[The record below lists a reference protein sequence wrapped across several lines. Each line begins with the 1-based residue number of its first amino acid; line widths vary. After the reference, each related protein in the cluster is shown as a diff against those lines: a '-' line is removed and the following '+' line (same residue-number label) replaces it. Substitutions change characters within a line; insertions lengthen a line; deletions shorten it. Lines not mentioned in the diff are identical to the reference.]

1 MGYNHPDLLE
11 SSPYFDDFTDTKNF
25 LRILFKP
32 GYAVQSRELT
42 QLQTLLQ
49 NQVSKLGSHIFKDG
63 SQVFGGGITLSS
75 GNFIRVSI
83 TGGSSTTISGLK
95 NKIITQGSGNN
106 YVRAKI
112 VDVFTSTSTDNYTI
126 LVIQYLTGNT
136 FSTSTSN
143 AIFVE
148 EGSSLNIN
156 YTSNITG
163 VTTNGTCQFLSVEKG
178 IFYVD
183 GFFVNNDPQTVTLY
197 RLDGGVRKF
206 NDAVLTSEGVTNRVG
221 FKVNR
226 TVVSAVTDDTLNDPA
241 RGFYNY
247 NAPGADRYK
256 IDLVLTAE
264 EFDDQLLEPGEQST
278 ADFVELARVVKGV
291 LDYVKKVPTY
301 AELVDTLARRTYD
314 ESGNYTVKPF
324 ELEIKN
330 HYRNDVYE
338 FGIDFT
344 STALSEN
351 QAALIYPG
359 DYLVIVDTP
368 TNRILKKGLI
378 QSISAYVPSS
388 TEVGTTGVPDYIIT
402 VTREP
407 IEDITGQLVYN
418 YPFFTSSDTVSHRSV
433 NNTGDK
439 TLGSITR
446 ISVSRDP
453 NGVYSPEEGGVDS
466 KYVLSVKPGKA
477 YVFGYEFE
485 TINNTNIIVD
495 KQINDSFVSLN
506 NYNLGSNVGN
516 YFVVKANENTTNGIY
531 SFNNWDSDIDLEEMP
546 YMKFGGNYLRITIPY
561 QAEQKAEQ
569 YCKYWSN
576 CAPDQIDNNA
586 RSVLFVTNTE
596 GLTRE
601 SNSTDTSTLKLL
613 DPTGIEGE
621 QGYIR
626 PLDAEEDRTKFI
638 GGMTSGLSHEIVNMS
653 EEVEINISRLVFTD
667 PWHGN
672 FLTYYNIDSE
682 TNESEPIY
690 TEADNFF
697 VKQIKCLSTSDPTS
711 IKVVTGKALRWVPAS
726 STGATSTAGSTLFVS
741 VQDAIRSDG
750 GIDPIGSAHFNI
762 EDGVVFSDP
771 LTTTSPISYG
781 SSISYVVRENNVKK
795 VIITSSN
802 NIDCN
807 STPDCASQDGRGG
820 FYNVGDICSQTY
832 TKNGQIVSVEGEIV
846 AIGGNFGPKEIVE
859 LYIQVSGVDEIY
871 GSSDPEIGVTISNL
885 GCLVGPCGVYLPS
898 TTQSLSEEPCGEL
911 VRIGFFD
918 SENVGAFE
926 PNETAFQYNY
936 LSLGEDDDGNPR
948 YLEADLVKGTVISW
962 NFQKRELVVLETQ
975 GRFEVGNGTIYQLQR
990 GTGETAIKYGGR
1002 GWDKTRT
1009 KHQKSTTSSP
1019 TVFGDI
1025 ELVSGIF
1032 IDIAERVDSNF
1043 RETAYSVFDGVS
1055 GALQGEFIR
1064 QIAVPLVENIVD
1076 SSLFVPNEPIY
1087 QLLGTNTT
1095 ARGIVVS
1102 FKGRDVGDVANT
1114 DDIVL
1119 VIQPTNSVEFEVASP
1134 GLPDITSARNPLIT
1148 FDVTPSGTI
1157 KTKEIIGCGRFRLL
1171 KKQSDDAYQA
1181 YFFDVRMD
1189 YLPDNSRKY
1198 NLNEVFYFFYEN
1210 SFKNASIYGFE
1221 GDTEDIQLNG
1231 LSDTDYVFEV
1241 HPTKGIDNNL
1251 STDQIK
1257 YSRIYDTNRNTLIF
1271 KLPGSSS
1278 IRTVGEMDYRIQ
1290 KQFSGQT
1297 GVDVN
1302 SITVSSAQSSN
1313 VRFIGGE
1320 SDNTGK
1326 VDASDLMS
1334 HYTLIV
1340 NNNIIDLTDGY
1351 TVTTNNF
1358 SAPNS
1363 VATVII
1369 QKTSGNFEA
1378 NVPYQLICNLNVNDT
1393 SIRTKTEKRVTET
1406 VTLRKTKTGTY
1417 KALLTNSDVIAID
1430 RITLS
1435 SGSLN
1440 DVKHQFEFFNGQT
1453 DNVYDVGQITFKN
1466 EYLVNGAPLSTTYI
1480 VSYRYFEHV
1489 GNGPITIDSYP
1500 VTYQNIP
1507 YYTSPASGLTYKLDS
1522 VIDLR
1527 PVKKAGAILE
1537 TTKWIPSPATSFD
1550 VDFDYYLGR
1559 SYKLVITR
1567 DLKFKLISGT
1577 PAVDPQLPQDDQNAM
1592 TIYNIITEPY
1602 VFDKSD
1608 VVATMVN
1615 NRRYTM
1621 KDIITLDE
1629 RIQALEKFTSL
1640 NSLEQKAQL
1649 DSMLDENNTPRV
1661 VSAILVDNFNSH
1673 SRADTLNAQYN
1684 VSIDPENNIIRAPF
1698 KLHSAQLE
1706 VDSDSLTQSG
1716 YVKTS
1721 DNILL
1726 NNYTSS
1732 SFISQL
1738 TYNTVEKLNQFND
1751 IAWIGTVSLTPSTD
1765 SWFDEEEKPDVRINQ
1780 YGVNDTFITVNP
1792 SSDNNDNY
1800 GFGMEWG
1807 IWQAKWHGKKKE
1819 VANKNTIPSNI
1830 VSSNRK
1836 IIKGITQDEKVVPTA
1851 LNSINTINV
1860 GENIVVDK
1868 SIVPFVRQKTI
1879 TAVAQGLKPY
1889 STVYV
1894 FFDDINIT
1902 ADCEIYNG
1910 VGELISDGTLKT
1922 SSNGSLQFTYT
1933 IEKGKF
1939 KAGEKLLTITD
1950 SSTNDPSSCSTIA
1963 EAIYT
1968 VSGVLETANNT
1979 YVSSAKAIKK
1989 PSTYSKNIS
1998 DPLAQTFFVDEQKY
2012 PEGIF
2017 VESVDVFFAT
2027 KDTVLPVT
2035 LELRPTNSGYPSSR
2049 EETIVYPYA
2058 SVTLDQ
2064 DLVVVSEDP
2073 SASIDKTK
2081 TTFTFTTPVHLLPG
2095 EHSIVLRSNS
2105 SEYSIYVGELG
2116 LELETTATRISQQSS
2131 IGSFFKT
2138 QNAGKWDKYENID
2151 MMFNINKCD
2160 FSTSTTYQP
2169 VKLKDILSSTI
2180 GVKDYHSY
2188 MLSTDDIKFNNTSL
2202 SYKIATTTYSQSG
2215 LPTGATGVDITP
2227 DVVKY
2232 SDITNRI
2239 SYNGNS
2245 VAVFVSI
2252 NSSSVD
2258 VSPVVDLNRLNLVLI
2273 ENLIENN
2280 TNIIKDSP
2288 EYNGELDPRT
2298 PINLNSTARARY
2310 ISKIVELEPG
2320 FESTNVKVV
2329 FAANV
2334 PSGTSVQ
2341 VFLKQQNSGSDGSFD
2356 EEAYL
2361 QLVPSNPDYVSPD
2374 TQTFNDLMFTL
2385 PSDLSQP
2392 FSKFAIKVCLYSSD
2406 AAITPKLKE
2415 MRVISVI

>member
-11 SSPYFDDFTDTKNF
+11 SSPYFDDFSDTKNF

-49 NQVSKLGSHIFKDG
+49 NQVSKFGSHIFKDG

-75 GNFIRVSI
+75 GNFIRVTI
-83 TGGSSTTISGLK
+83 TGSGTISDLK
-95 NKIITQGSGNN
+95 NKTIIQGSGNN
-106 YVRAKI
+106 TVRAKI
-112 VDVFTSTSTDNYTI
+112 VDIFSSTTTDPYTI

-143 AIFVE
+143 SISVY
-148 EGSSLNIN
+148 EGSTLNIN
-156 YTSNITG
+156 YTSSITG

-197 RLDGGVRKF
+197 RLDGGIRKF
-206 NDAVLTSEGVTNRVG
+206 SDAVLTTEGVTNRVG
-221 FKVNR
+221 FVVNR
-226 TVVSAVTDDTLNDPA
+226 TVVSAANDETLNDPA

-256 IDLVLTAE
+256 INLVLTAE

-324 ELEIKN
+324 ELEVKN

-344 STALSEN
+344 SNALSN
-351 QAALIYPG
+351 NYVSQIYPG
-359 DYLVIVDTP
+359 DYLVSVDTP
-368 TNRILKKGLI
+368 TNRTTKKGLI
-378 QSISAYVPSS
+378 KSVTAYIPSS
-388 TEVGTTGVPDYIIT
+388 TEVGTAGVPDYVLT

-407 IEDITGQLVYN
+407 IEITGGELTYN
-418 YPFFTSSDTVSHRSV
+418 YPFFTSSDVIAHRPV
-433 NNTGDK
+433 NNSGDVNF
-439 TLGSITR
+439 GNITR

-466 KYVLSVKPGKA
+466 KYVLSIKPGKA

-516 YFVVKANENTTNGIY
+516 YFVVKANQNTTNGAY
-531 SFNNWDSDIDLEEMP
+531 SFNNWSSSINLEEMP
-546 YMKFGGNYLRITIPY
+546 YMKFGGNYIRITIPY

-576 CAPDQIDNNA
+576 CAPDQIENDA
-586 RSVLFVTNTE
+586 RSVLFVTTE
-596 GLTRE
+596 TGLTRE
-601 SNSTDTSTLKLL
+601 SNANDVTDFKLL
-613 DPTGIEGE
+613 DPTGVEGE

-626 PLDAEEDRTKFI
+626 PLDAEYDRTKYI
-638 GGMTSGLSHEIVNMS
+638 GGMTSGLSHKIVNMS
-653 EEVEINISRLVFTD
+653 ESVEVNISRLVFTD

-672 FLTYYNIDSE
+672 FQTAYNLNSE
-682 TNESEPIY
+682 TDDTASVYGEE
-690 TEADNFF
+690 NFP
-697 VKQIKCLSTSDPTS
+697 VKQIKCVSTSDPTS
-711 IKVVTGKALRWVPAS
+711 IKVVTGNALRWIPAS
-726 STGATSTAGSTLFVS
+726 STGATTTAGSTLFVYVDEAATS
-741 VQDAIRSDG
+741 EG
-750 GIDPIGSAHFNI
+750 GRDPTGTAHFNV

-795 VIITSSN
+795 VIITSSS

-820 FYNVGDICSQTY
+820 FYSVGDICSQTY
-832 TKNGQIVSVEGEIV
+832 TKSGQNVYVEGEIV

-859 LYIQVSGVDEIY
+859 LYIQVSGTDEIY
-871 GSSDPEIGVTISNL
+871 GSNDSEVGDTVTNL
-885 GCLVGPCGVYLPS
+885 GCLVGPCGVYIPT
-898 TTQSLSEEPCGEL
+898 TTQSLSSEPCGEL
-911 VRIGFFD
+911 VRIGFLD

-926 PNETAFQYNY
+926 PNQTAFQYNY
-936 LSLGEDDDGNPR
+936 LSLGEDDEGNPR
-948 YLEADLVKGTVISW
+948 YLEADLVKGTIISW
-962 NFQKRELVVLETQ
+962 NFQRRELVVLETQ
-975 GRFEVGNGTIYQLQR
+975 GRFEIANGTVYQLDS
-990 GTGETAIKYGGR
+990 GTGTSVVKYGGR
-1002 GWDKTRT
+1002 GWDKSRT
-1009 KHQKSTTSSP
+1009 KYQKQTTSVS
-1019 TVFGDI
+1019 FGDI
-1025 ELVSGIF
+1025 ELASGIF
-1032 IDIAERVDSNF
+1032 IDISEQVTSNF
-1043 RETAYSVFDGVS
+1043 RETSYSVFESIGS
-1055 GALQGEFIR
+1055 QGELIR
-1064 QIAVPLVENIVD
+1064 QIAIPLVENTVD
-1076 SSLFVPNEPIY
+1076 STLLIPNESIY
-1087 QLLGTNTT
+1087 QIINQTNNQI
-1095 ARGIVVS
+1095 ARGIVIS
-1102 FKGRDVGDVANT
+1102 FKGRDLGDIANI
-1114 DDIVL
+1114 DDVVL
-1119 VIQPTNSVEFEVASP
+1119 VIQPTNNVNFQVGNASVSK
-1134 GLPDITSARNPLIT
+1134 ITSSRDPSIQ
-1148 FDVTPSGTI
+1148 FDVSPSGTI

-1171 KKQSDDAYQA
+1171 KKQSDDSYQA
-1181 YFFDVRMD
+1181 YFFDVKMD
-1189 YLPDNSRKY
+1189 YVPDNTRKY
-1198 NLNEVFYFFYEN
+1198 NLNEVFYFFYEEA
-1210 SFKNASIYGFE
+1210 FKNASIYGFE
-1221 GDTEDIQLNG
+1221 SDTEDIQLDG
-1231 LSDTDYVFEV
+1231 LTDTQYVFEV

-1251 STDQIK
+1251 STTQIK

-1278 IRTVGEMDYRIQ
+1278 VKTVGEMDYRIQ
-1290 KQFSGQT
+1290 KQFSGIT
-1297 GVDVN
+1297 GVDTN
-1302 SITVSSAQSSN
+1302 TITVSSAQSAN

-1320 SDNTGK
+1320 SDNTGR

-1340 NNNIIDLTDGY
+1340 NGVIVDLTDGY

-1363 VATVII
+1363 VATVTV
-1369 QKTSGNFEA
+1369 QKTSGNFES
-1378 NVPYQLICNLNVNDT
+1378 NVFYQLICNLNVNDT
-1393 SIRTKTEKRVTET
+1393 AIRTKTEKRYTET
-1406 VTLRKTKTGTY
+1406 ITLRKTKVGTY
-1417 KALLTNSDVIAID
+1417 KALLSKSDVIGID
-1430 RITLS
+1430 RITIS

-1440 DVKHQFEFFNGQT
+1440 DIQHQFEFFNGQT
-1453 DNVYDVGQITFKN
+1453 DNVYDVGQLTLKN
-1466 EYLVNGAPLSTTYI
+1466 EYLVNGAPLSTSYT
-1480 VSYRYFEHV
+1480 VTYRYFEHI

-1500 VTYQNIP
+1500 VSYTNIP

-1527 PVKKAGAILE
+1527 PVKSAGAILPQ
-1537 TTKWIPSPATSFD
+1537 TKWIPSPATSFD
-1550 VDFDYYLGR
+1550 VDFDYYLAR

-1592 TIYNIITEPY
+1592 TIYNIVTEPY

-1608 VVATMVN
+1608 VLATMVN

-1649 DSMLDENNTPRV
+1649 DPMLDDNNTPRV

-1684 VSIDPENNIIRAPF
+1684 VSIDPESNVIRAPF
-1698 KLHSAQLE
+1698 RLHSAQLE
-1706 VDSDSLTQSG
+1706 VDATSLTQSG
-1716 YVKTS
+1716 CVKTT

-1726 NNYTSS
+1726 NDYSTS

-1738 TYNTVEKLNQFND
+1738 TYNTVEKINQFND
-1751 IAWIGTVSLTPSTD
+1751 IAWIGTVSLSPSTD
-1765 SWFDEEEKPDVRINQ
+1765 SWFDEEEKPDIRINE

-1807 IWQAKWHGKKKE
+1807 IWQSKWHGKKKE
-1819 VANKNTIPSNI
+1819 VTNKNTIPSNI

-1836 IIKGITQDEKVVPTA
+1836 IIKGITQDEKVTPTA
-1851 LNSINTINV
+1851 LNSINTFNV
-1860 GENIVVDK
+1860 GENTIVDK
-1868 SIVPFVRQKTI
+1868 SVVPYIREKTI
-1879 TAVAQGLKPY
+1879 TGVAQGLKPFA
-1889 STVYV
+1889 TVYV
-1894 FFDDINIT
+1894 FFDDVDIT
-1902 ADCEIYNG
+1902 ADCEIYSG
-1910 VGELISDGTLKT
+1910 VGQSISDGSLKT
-1922 SSNGSLQFTYT
+1922 SSNGSLQFTYN
-1933 IEKGKF
+1933 IQKGKF
-1939 KAGEKLLTITD
+1939 KAGEILLTITD
-1950 SSTNDPSSCSTIA
+1950 SATNDSTSCTTIA

-1989 PSTYSKNIS
+1989 PSNYSKNIS

-2017 VESVDVFFAT
+2017 VESVDVFFAS

-2035 LELRPTNSGYPSSR
+2035 LEIRPTNNSYPASR
-2049 EETIVYPYA
+2049 EETIIYPYA
-2058 SVTLDQ
+2058 SVTVDASS
-2064 DLVVVSEDP
+2064 VVTSEDP
-2073 SASIDKTK
+2073 SASIDKSK

-2116 LELETTATRISQQSS
+2116 VELETTATRIAQQSAV
-2131 IGSFFKT
+2131 GSFFKT

-2160 FSTSTTYQP
+2160 FTTSVYP
-2169 VKLKDILSSTI
+2169 VKLKDVVSSTI

-2188 MLSTDDIKFNNTSL
+2188 MLSTDDVKFNNTAL
-2202 SYKIATTTYSQSG
+2202 TYKIATTSYSQSG
-2215 LPTGATGVDITP
+2215 LPSGTTGIDVTP
-2227 DVVKY
+2227 DVVNY
-2232 SDITNRI
+2232 SGITNRI
-2239 SYNGNS
+2239 AYTGNTI
-2245 VAVFVSI
+2245 AVFANLSTS
-2252 NSSSVD
+2252 NSD

-2280 TNIIKDSP
+2280 TNIIKDSI

-2329 FAANV
+2329 FGANV
-2334 PSGTSVQ
+2334 PAGTSIQ

-2356 EEAYL
+2356 EENYL
-2361 QLVPSNPDYVSPD
+2361 QLAPTNPDYVSPD
-2374 TQTFNDLMFTL
+2374 TETFNDLMFTL
-2385 PSDLSQP
+2385 PSDLTQP
-2392 FSKFAIKVCLYSSD
+2392 FSKFAIKICLYSSN
-2406 AAITPKLKE
+2406 AAVTPKIKE